1 MKVLSEFKTER
12 ELQEDL
18 AEYLRN
24 SGLLTFT
31 EIQIP
36 HMESSRA
43 DIIAMTPH
51 RYSTKDIR
59 IYEVKL
65 TRNTWLSDK
74 KYQKY
79 LNCCNRLYIASPKGL
94 ISKEELPNEVGLITR
109 SENGWRV
116 AKSPRLNINPS
127 LMTVD
132 FILSLLYRGYEENI
146 IQRKLRDRIIAED
159 NVPLIKQAKK
169 IGWEISS
176 RLAKTKESS
185 IESWCIELWELFNKF
200 GFETP
205 KQIITSNQYNGEMV
219 HLPSIYQIENLLSG
233 TEALMKD
240 LATIKAIGTYL
251 ENIEYPEENEE
262 RSTWRSRK
270 NNREKALELI
280 G

>member
-1 MKVLSEFKTER
+1 MKKVSDFKTER

-18 AEYLRN
+18 SEFLRN

-36 HMESSRA
+36 HMEHSRA

-65 TRNTWLSDK
+65 TRSTWLADK

-79 LNCCNRLYIASPKGL
+79 LNCCNRLYIACPKGV
-94 ISKEELPNEVGLITR
+94 INKNELPNEVGLITR

-127 LMTVD
+127 LMTID

-146 IQRKLRDRIIAED
+146 VQRNLRDRIIAES
-159 NVPLIKQAKK
+159 NAPLSQQAKK
-169 IGWEISS
+169 IGWEIAR
-176 RLAKTKESS
+176 RLDKTKDSQ
-185 IESWCIELWELFNKF
+185 IEEWCSDIWKLFNKF

-205 KQIITSNQYNGEMV
+205 EQFITGNQYNGEMV
-219 HLPSIYQIENLLSG
+219 HLPSVYQIENLLSG
-233 TEALMKD
+233 TEALLKD
-240 LATIKAIGTYL
+240 LAAIKAIGTYL
-251 ENIEYPEENEE
+251 ENIEYPEVTEENK
-262 RSTWRSRK
+262 TWRNRK
-270 NNREKALELI
+270 NNRERALELI
-280 G
+280 S